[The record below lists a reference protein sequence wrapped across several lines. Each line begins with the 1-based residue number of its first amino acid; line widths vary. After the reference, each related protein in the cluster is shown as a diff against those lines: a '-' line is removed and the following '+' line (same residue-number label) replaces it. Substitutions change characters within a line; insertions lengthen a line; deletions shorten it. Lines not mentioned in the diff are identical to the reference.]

1 MSSQN
6 PCLASTRQA
15 AMDSAVAS
23 TNGPCAAIRCLA
35 TSSVSPWE
43 GWGGDQSPSPLLDL
57 GAGACVLQLLQDGFG
72 LFAVDTLL
80 DRLGRLVGQ
89 VLGFLEAQ
97 AGDFP
102 DDLDH
107 ANLGVARRGQ
117 HHLELG
123 LLGFWSGCGC
133 SAAG

>member
-6 PCLASTRQA
+6 PCLPSNRQA
-15 AMDSAVAS
+15 AMGVAS
-23 TNGPCAAIRCLA
+23 GSTSGPWVAIRCLA
-35 TSSVSPWE
+35 TNSLSPWA

-72 LFAVDTLL
+72 LFAVDALL
-80 DRLGRLVGQ
+80 DRLGRLVDQ

-97 AGDFP
+97 AGDLAH
-102 DDLDH
+102 DLDH
-107 ANLGVARRGQ
+107 ADLGIARRGQ

-123 LLGFWSGCGC
+123 L
-133 SAAG
+133 